1 MENNVGKNFKKLGNS
16 DSSHNIQILTMII
29 NNNIYN
35 FNDFNLNNILLPF
48 LIHTN
53 KQSYYN
59 PQKNTFIFPEA
70 IDIDSLQLFCN
81 FLLKPEKV
89 NMNKFTYLKK
99 ILNVSVFF
107 NAIEIINNICDKYII
122 SKINKD
128 NCLEIII
135 YFLDFIYTENEN
147 IKNIFIKIIQQAL
160 ILISQNLIYFL
171 NNKQTELYSL
181 NGETL
186 EEIIE
191 LYLKNVGN
199 NKILK
204 EDIKNVLELLIYS
217 RGISND
223 IFLLLEN
230 ERKKAINNFE
240 SIFLEN
246 NISIEPTFIWNISY
260 KDIKKENYKET
271 TTCLDGINILLIS
284 YYDNLSDSF
293 QLAIQILEIK
303 NNNSI
308 IFNNNIITDNNNEK
322 INLLNTSTAKKIN
335 NDEEILL
342 SEEGKK
348 EEKKEEFLINILS
361 LCEIPEINYKS
372 HINFNGIYTKNTNPF
387 LICKI
392 DNFLKKFKN
401 QKKEVEFSLKIYFSR
416 NYIFPKIIEHIC
428 QYFEKYYNYPSIN
441 KLPRSAMNILLKNEI
456 ISNEPNKENY
466 KLFAIENWIKNKN
479 GIISKK
485 YMDIFKNIDW
495 KKIDNDKLID
505 FFLKNAKIISKD
517 ESLKN
522 DLFFEI
528 QRRLQEEYF
537 SYFNN
542 NNKSYLNNSKS
553 ISAYYEDINNIDKNN
568 YSSFTFDF
576 LTKII
581 SVLILNNK
589 NNFETTEYLTNCDN
603 SKDITYVFP
612 IQEEKVINFPITQR
626 NNIPTHKIS
635 KSIIIDN
642 SPLLNDNKNNLKYK
656 NEVIN
661 KNNKIKNK
669 KKINNHKIIPTNRP
683 GDKRSS
689 NNSISSYQINLSGI
703 SQVDYINSGNGSLNI
718 YNNKN
723 INNQKSVID
732 KNTINSFTNK
742 GIKSFTPNNSK
753 GKFIIKNKN
762 IKLKYNK
769 TISSKPLRI
778 KYKKVHSKSLDKVM
792 FFSGEKN
799 TPIDSTEK
807 KVGLFPNY
815 INNVQNGDEHLND
828 ILYNKKLIQIKK
840 RFQIN
845 NTSKIPFHYYNDNQK
860 NNINKNDKMSLIICK
875 NDGSLSK
882 KYKTQNNLKRKKQN
896 NI

>member
-1 MENNVGKNFKKLGNS
+1 MENNVGKNFKKLGNA

-372 HINFNGIYTKNTNPF
+372 LINFNGIYTKNTNPF
-387 LICKI
+387 
-392 DNFLKKFKN
+392 F
-401 QKKEVEFSLKIYFSR
+401 YF
-416 NYIFPKIIEHIC
+416 
-428 QYFEKYYNYPSIN
+428 
-441 KLPRSAMNILLKNEI
+441 
-456 ISNEPNKENY
+456 
-466 KLFAIENWIKNKN
+466 
-479 GIISKK
+479 
-485 YMDIFKNIDW
+485 
-495 KKIDNDKLID
+495 
-505 FFLKNAKIISKD
+505 
-517 ESLKN
+517 
-522 DLFFEI
+522 
-528 QRRLQEEYF
+528 
-537 SYFNN
+537 
-542 NNKSYLNNSKS
+542 
-553 ISAYYEDINNIDKNN
+553 
-568 YSSFTFDF
+568 
-576 LTKII
+576 
-581 SVLILNNK
+581 
-589 NNFETTEYLTNCDN
+589 
-603 SKDITYVFP
+603 
-612 IQEEKVINFPITQR
+612 
-626 NNIPTHKIS
+626 
-635 KSIIIDN
+635 
-642 SPLLNDNKNNLKYK
+642 
-656 NEVIN
+656 
-661 KNNKIKNK
+661 
-669 KKINNHKIIPTNRP
+669 
-683 GDKRSS
+683 
-689 NNSISSYQINLSGI
+689 
-703 SQVDYINSGNGSLNI
+703 
-718 YNNKN
+718 
-723 INNQKSVID
+723 
-732 KNTINSFTNK
+732 
-742 GIKSFTPNNSK
+742 
-753 GKFIIKNKN
+753 
-762 IKLKYNK
+762 
-769 TISSKPLRI
+769 
-778 KYKKVHSKSLDKVM
+778 
-792 FFSGEKN
+792 
-799 TPIDSTEK
+799 
-807 KVGLFPNY
+807 
-815 INNVQNGDEHLND
+815 
-828 ILYNKKLIQIKK
+828 
-840 RFQIN
+840 
-845 NTSKIPFHYYNDNQK
+845 
-860 NNINKNDKMSLIICK
+860 
-875 NDGSLSK
+875 
-882 KYKTQNNLKRKKQN
+882 
-896 NI
+896 